1 MKNRSIGII
10 IFIMIWLC
18 SYQIFAGSNNESYNK
33 ELVVAVYPNEPLVY
47 YENDEAKGFLVDLL
61 REVADKENWHLEFRP
76 MTFADSLQSL
86 ETSEIDLLIGAAWS
100 ESRENKFNYNRES
113 LFVNWGQIY
122 TSQNVEIES
131 NRGFRE

>member
-1 MKNRSIGII
+1 
-10 IFIMIWLC
+10 
-18 SYQIFAGSNNESYNK
+18 
-33 ELVVAVYPNEPLVY
+33 
-47 YENDEAKGFLVDLL
+47 
-61 REVADKENWHLEFRP
+61 

-113 LFVNWGQIY
+113 LFVKLGQIY

-131 NRGFRE
+131 IED